1 MSFLKPPKPP
11 TPPAPATPPST
22 PLIAKGQGAPQ
33 DNLYGPSSLITTSPS
48 GLKRKAN
55 TQRVSL
61 IGG

>member
-22 PLIAKGQGAPQ
+22 PLIAKDSGGPQ
-33 DNLYGPSSLITTSPS
+33 DTSYGLGSLISTSPS
-48 GLKRKAN
+48 GLKRKAS